1 MNPHSLQAN
10 PYSYNQ
16 NFTTDLTPE
25 LINSVSNQQNNIDNR
40 IGSTN
45 SPQPMFDPQS
55 IATMMAKR
63 QVYSGNSML
72 GMSSSSI
79 ENTSAM
85 TSLHSP
91 QNQNVSQQSLLLQQ
105 VRNSQAFQRMDEQ
118 QKLQYLM
125 LQKQNIKEKD
135 TAETKKSS
143 FTLND
148 TELNSKRVEAIL
160 EMNQEIIR
168 LLVESKNTTGYL
180 EPDLAVYQAKLQ
192 SNLTFLATMA
202 DISMVKAGEEVKVPA
217 PPDLT
222 PFPPAKSD
230 IRKKIQKV
238 LNNAIILFENY
249 PQSNPQQLKQQL
261 QQSSRV
267 EGNNLSSAAGRMM
280 ADPQFILRQ
289 QMQQQQMMIKHMSNN
304 QTMDPYISQPATA
317 SVDLLNGI
325 TNPVL
330 INPNNNT
337 MLGSNIYTEN
347 TEDYANL
354 LKMM

>member
-1 MNPHSLQAN
+1 MCSENVCFYKTKESLIFASLLFFFFLFRCPNRESNCPLFSGRPFSPFFFPFLNPMNPHSLQAN

-148 TELNSKRVEAIL
+148 TELNSKRVEA
-160 EMNQEIIR
+160 
-168 LLVESKNTTGYL
+168 VS
-180 EPDLAVYQAKLQ
+180 
-192 SNLTFLATMA
+192 
-202 DISMVKAGEEVKVPA
+202 
-217 PPDLT
+217 
-222 PFPPAKSD
+222 
-230 IRKKIQKV
+230 
-238 LNNAIILFENY
+238 
-249 PQSNPQQLKQQL
+249 
-261 QQSSRV
+261 
-267 EGNNLSSAAGRMM
+267 
-280 ADPQFILRQ
+280 
-289 QMQQQQMMIKHMSNN
+289 
-304 QTMDPYISQPATA
+304 
-317 SVDLLNGI
+317 
-325 TNPVL
+325 
-330 INPNNNT
+330 
-337 MLGSNIYTEN
+337 
-347 TEDYANL
+347 
-354 LKMM
+354 